1 MSQIFKY
8 LSSLVNIYS
17 FICFVRIFLTWFPKA
32 NYSQFGRFLSA
43 VCDPYLNIFRKLRFL
58 NFRGLDFSPA
68 VALCVLFGIATIL
81 SSLSLQQT
89 LTVGYFLAVFI
100 SLIWS
105 LVSSIVNF
113 ITVVLIIRLVAF
125 AIMRL
130 MAGRSSYR
138 SYSPLWDSLDN
149 FISPVIFKISKIFV
163 RKIISFTTALIISIV
178 FLIVCVQVANILV
191 RILCNLVIHLPF

>member
-17 FICFVRIFLTWFPKA
+17 FICFVRIFLTWFPKV

-68 VALCVLFGIATIL
+68 VALCVLFGAATIL
-81 SSLSLQQT
+81 SSLSIQQT

-113 ITVVLIIRLVAF
+113 IIVVLIIRLAAF

-130 MAGRSSYR
+130 MARGSSYR

-149 FISPVIFKISKIFV
+149 FISPVAFKISKIFV

-178 FLIVCVQVANILV
+178 FLIVCVQVANVLV